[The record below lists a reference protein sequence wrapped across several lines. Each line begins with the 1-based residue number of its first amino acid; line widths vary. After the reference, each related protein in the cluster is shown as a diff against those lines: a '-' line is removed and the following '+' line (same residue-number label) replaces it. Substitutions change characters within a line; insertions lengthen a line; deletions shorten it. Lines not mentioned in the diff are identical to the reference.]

1 MFKFQPVTDESKVK
15 NVLVLKLPTYC
26 SPFMSAIYQNQVGTL
41 NSIRES
47 DEAEEYNMA
56 VVRVVFFRWKYLLMV
71 CVRIIVSE
79 NGSRVPPWILICLM
93 ISLFFTHHPSMSY
106 VLSHY

>member
-15 NVLVLKLPTYC
+15 NVLVLKVLTYC
-26 SPFMSAIYQNQVGTL
+26 SPFMSVVYQNQVGTL

-47 DEAEEYNMA
+47 DEVEEYNMA
-56 VVRVVFFRWKYLLMV
+56 VVHVVFLRWKHLLIV

-79 NGSRVPPWILICLM
+79 NGSRCLLR
-93 ISLFFTHHPSMSY
+93 S
-106 VLSHY
+106 